1 MKKYLDKLKRKVRF
15 NKNLFVFL
23 FVLVMTG
30 LFAGALFSVIL
41 SDSDKKM
48 VSDYLNNFLLNL
60 SSGKINFNVSFFNT
74 LVFTLGFALI
84 IWIFGISIIGVL
96 LVLPFLFFKSF
107 ILGFSVG
114 SILINFKI
122 KGVILSLIYIVPHH
136 AINILVYIL
145 ISAYSIM
152 ISYRMVTCMFKKK
165 SFDFKLF
172 MSKYSF
178 ILIFSLIILFITS
191 LYESFILPY
200 VLKFIFNL
208 IK

>member
-23 FVLVMTG
+23 FVLVITG
-30 LFAGALFSVIL
+30 LFAGALFSLIL

-48 VSDYLNNFLLNL
+48 VSDYLNDFLLNL
-60 SSGKINFNVSFFNT
+60 SSDKINFNISFFNT

-114 SILINFKI
+114 SIFINFKV

-136 AINILVYIL
+136 AINLLVYIL

-152 ISYRMVTCMFKKK
+152 ISYRMITCMFKKK

-178 ILIFSLIILFITS
+178 ILIFSLIVLFITS

-200 VLKFIFNL
+200 VLKFVFNL

>member
-60 SSGKINFNVSFFNT
+60 SSGKINFNISFFNT

-114 SILINFKI
+114 SILVNFKI

-145 ISAYSIM
+145 ICAYSIM

>member
-74 LVFTLGFALI
+74 LIFTLGFALI

-200 VLKFIFNL
+200 VLKFVFNL

>member
-1 MKKYLDKLKRKVRF
+1 MKKYLDKLKKKLYF

-23 FVLVMTG
+23 FVLVMAG

-41 SDSDKKM
+41 SDSDKKL
-48 VSDYLNNFLLNL
+48 VSDYLNDFFISLSNNKMNLN
-60 SSGKINFNVSFFNT
+60 ISFFNT
-74 LVFTLGFALI
+74 IVFTLGFALL
-84 IWIFGISIIGVL
+84 IWIFGLSIIGVL
-96 LVLPFLFFKSF
+96 LVLPFLFLKSF

-114 SILINFKI
+114 SIFLNFKF
-122 KGVILSLIYIVPHH
+122 KGIIISLFYIVPHH
-136 AINILVYIL
+136 VVNLLIYIL

-152 ISYRMVTCMFKKK
+152 ISYRMITCMRKRK

-178 ILIFSLIILFITS
+178 ILIFSLIILSVTS

-200 VLKFIFNL
+200 VLNFVYNFI
-208 IK
+208 K

>member
-136 AINILVYIL
+136 AINLLVYIL

-200 VLKFIFNL
+200 VLKFVFNL

>member
-60 SSGKINFNVSFFNT
+60 SSDKINFNVSFFNT
-74 LVFTLGFALI
+74 LIFTLGFALL
-84 IWIFGISIIGVL
+84 IWVFGISIIGVL

-145 ISAYSIM
+145 ICAYSIM

-178 ILIFSLIILFITS
+178 ILFFSLIILFITS

-200 VLKFIFNL
+200 VLKFVFNL

>member
-23 FVLVMTG
+23 FVLVIVG
-30 LFAGALFSVIL
+30 LFAGALFSLIL

-48 VSDYLNNFLLNL
+48 VSDYLNDFLLNL
-60 SSGKINFNVSFFNT
+60 SNDKIDFNVSFFNT
-74 LVFTLGFALI
+74 LIFTLGFALL
-84 IWIFGISIIGVL
+84 IWVFGISIIGVL
-96 LVLPFLFFKSF
+96 LVLPFLFLKSF
-107 ILGFSVG
+107 ILGFSIG
-114 SILINFKI
+114 SIFINFKV

-136 AINILVYIL
+136 AINILIYIL

-152 ISYRMVTCMFKKK
+152 ISYRMINCMFKKK

-178 ILIFSLIILFITS
+178 ILIFSLTILFITS

-200 VLKFIFNL
+200 VLKFVFNL
-208 IK
+208 LK

>member
-1 MKKYLDKLKRKVRF
+1 MKKYLGKLKKKLYF

-23 FVLVMTG
+23 FVLVMVG

-60 SSGKINFNVSFFNT
+60 SSDKINFNISFFNT
-74 LVFTLGFALI
+74 LIFTLGFALL
-84 IWIFGISIIGVL
+84 IWVFGISIIGVL

-114 SILINFKI
+114 SILLNFKI
-122 KGVILSLIYIVPHH
+122 KGIILSLIYIVPHH
-136 AINILVYIL
+136 VINLLIYIL
-145 ISAYSIM
+145 ICAYSIM
-152 ISYRMVTCMFKKK
+152 ISYRMVTCMCKKK
-165 SFDFKLF
+165 NFDFKLF

-178 ILIFSLIILFITS
+178 ILFFSLIILFITS

-200 VLKFIFNL
+200 VLKFVFKL

>member
-60 SSGKINFNVSFFNT
+60 SSDKINFNVSFFNT
-74 LVFTLGFALI
+74 LIFTLGFALI

-200 VLKFIFNL
+200 VLKFVFNL

>member
-23 FVLVMTG
+23 FVLVLTG
-30 LFAGALFSVIL
+30 LFAGSLFSVIL
-41 SDSDKKM
+41 SDTDKKM
-48 VSDYLNNFLLNL
+48 VADYLNNFLLNI
-60 SSGKINFNVSFFNT
+60 SSDKINLNISFFNT
-74 LVFTLGFALI
+74 LIFTIGFALL
-84 IWIFGISIIGVL
+84 IWIFGISTIGVL
-96 LVLPFLFFKSF
+96 LVLPFLFLKSF

-136 AINILVYIL
+136 VINLLIYIL

-152 ISYRMVTCMFKKK
+152 ISYRMITCMFKKK

-200 VLKFIFNL
+200 VLKFVFNL

>member
-23 FVLVMTG
+23 FVLVITG
-30 LFAGALFSVIL
+30 LFAGALFSLIL

-48 VSDYLNNFLLNL
+48 VSDYLNDFLLNL
-60 SSGKINFNVSFFNT
+60 SSDKINFNISFFNT

-122 KGVILSLIYIVPHH
+122 KGIILSLIYIVPHH
-136 AINILVYIL
+136 AINILIYIL

-152 ISYRMVTCMFKKK
+152 ISYRMVNCMFKKK

-200 VLKFIFNL
+200 VLKFVFNL
-208 IK
+208 LK

>member
-60 SSGKINFNVSFFNT
+60 SSDKINFNISFFNT

-136 AINILVYIL
+136 AINLLVYIL

-165 SFDFKLF
+165 NFDFKLF

-178 ILIFSLIILFITS
+178 ILIFSMIILFINS

-200 VLKFIFNL
+200 VLKFVFNL

>member
-60 SSGKINFNVSFFNT
+60 SSDKINFNISFFNT

-136 AINILVYIL
+136 AINLLVYIL

-178 ILIFSLIILFITS
+178 ILIFSMIILFITS

-200 VLKFIFNL
+200 VLKFVFNL

>member
-48 VSDYLNNFLLNL
+48 VSDYLNNFLLYL
-60 SSGKINFNVSFFNT
+60 SSDKINFNISFFNT

-200 VLKFIFNL
+200 VLKFVFNL

>member
-23 FVLVMTG
+23 FVLVIVG
-30 LFAGALFSVIL
+30 LFAGALFSLIL

-48 VSDYLNNFLLNL
+48 VSDYLNDFLLNL
-60 SSGKINFNVSFFNT
+60 SNDKIDFNVSFFNT
-74 LVFTLGFALI
+74 LIFTLGFALL
-84 IWIFGISIIGVL
+84 IWVFGISIIGVL
-96 LVLPFLFFKSF
+96 LVLPFLFLKSF
-107 ILGFSVG
+107 ILGFSIG
-114 SILINFKI
+114 SIFINFKV

-136 AINILVYIL
+136 AINILIYIL

-152 ISYRMVTCMFKKK
+152 ISYRMITCMFKKK
-165 SFDFKLF
+165 SFDFRLF

-208 IK
+208 LK

>member
-48 VSDYLNNFLLNL
+48 VSDYLNNFLVNL
-60 SSGKINFNVSFFNT
+60 SSGKINFNISFFNT

-114 SILINFKI
+114 SILVNFKI

-145 ISAYSIM
+145 ICAYSIM

>member
-1 MKKYLDKLKRKVRF
+1 MKKYLDKLKRKVHF

-60 SSGKINFNVSFFNT
+60 SSDKINFNISFFNT
-74 LVFTLGFALI
+74 LIFTLGFALL

-122 KGVILSLIYIVPHH
+122 KGIILSLIYIVPHH

-152 ISYRMVTCMFKKK
+152 ISYRMLTCMFKKK

-200 VLKFIFNL
+200 VLKFVFNL

>member
-1 MKKYLDKLKRKVRF
+1 MKKYLDKLKKKLYF

-23 FVLVMTG
+23 FVLVMVG

-60 SSGKINFNVSFFNT
+60 SSDKINFNISFFNT
-74 LVFTLGFALI
+74 LIFTLGFALL

-96 LVLPFLFFKSF
+96 LVLPFLFLKSF

-114 SILINFKI
+114 SILLNFKI
-122 KGVILSLIYIVPHH
+122 KGIILSLIYIVPHH
-136 AINILVYIL
+136 VINLLIYIL
-145 ISAYSIM
+145 ICAYSIM
-152 ISYRMVTCMFKKK
+152 ISYRMVTCMRKRK

-178 ILIFSLIILFITS
+178 ILIFSFIILFITS
-191 LYESFILPY
+191 LYESFILPC

>member
-1 MKKYLDKLKRKVRF
+1 MKKYLDKLKKKLYF

-23 FVLVMTG
+23 FVLVMVG

-60 SSGKINFNVSFFNT
+60 SSDKINFNISFFNT
-74 LVFTLGFALI
+74 LIFTLGFALL
-84 IWIFGISIIGVL
+84 IWVFGLSIVGVL
-96 LVLPFLFFKSF
+96 FVLPFLFFFFF

-114 SILINFKI
+114 SILLNFKF
-122 KGVILSLIYIVPHH
+122 KGVVLSLLYVIPHHVINLLIYI
-136 AINILVYIL
+136 L
-145 ISAYSIM
+145 ICAYSIM
-152 ISYRMVTCMFKKK
+152 ISYRMVTCMCKKK
-165 SFDFKLF
+165 NFDFKLF

-178 ILIFSLIILFITS
+178 ILIFSLVILFITS

-200 VLKFIFNL
+200 VLKFVFNI

>member
-1 MKKYLDKLKRKVRF
+1 MKKYLDKLKRRVRF

-23 FVLVMTG
+23 FVLVITG
-30 LFAGALFSVIL
+30 LFAGALFSLIL

-60 SSGKINFNVSFFNT
+60 SSDKINLNVSFFNT
-74 LVFTLGFALI
+74 LVFTLGFALL

-96 LVLPFLFFKSF
+96 FVLPFLFLKSF

-114 SILINFKI
+114 SIFINFKI

-136 AINILVYIL
+136 AINILIYIL

-152 ISYRMVTCMFKKK
+152 ISYRMINCMFKKK

-178 ILIFSLIILFITS
+178 ILIFSLTILFITS

-200 VLKFIFNL
+200 VLKFVFNL
-208 IK
+208 LK

>member
-23 FVLVMTG
+23 FVLVTTG

-60 SSGKINFNVSFFNT
+60 SSDKINFNVSFFNT
-74 LVFTLGFALI
+74 LIFTLGFALI

-200 VLKFIFNL
+200 VLKFVFNL

>member
-1 MKKYLDKLKRKVRF
+1 MKKYLDKLKRKVHF

-60 SSGKINFNVSFFNT
+60 SSDKINFNISFFNT
-74 LVFTLGFALI
+74 LIFTLGFALL
-84 IWIFGISIIGVL
+84 IWVFGLSIVGVL
-96 LVLPFLFFKSF
+96 FVLPFLFFKSF

-114 SILINFKI
+114 SILLNFKF
-122 KGVILSLIYIVPHH
+122 KGVVLSLLYVIPHHVINLLIYI
-136 AINILVYIL
+136 L
-145 ISAYSIM
+145 ICAYSIM
-152 ISYRMVTCMFKKK
+152 ISYRMVTCMCKKK
-165 SFDFKLF
+165 NFDFKLF

-178 ILIFSLIILFITS
+178 ILIFSLVILFITS

-200 VLKFIFNL
+200 VLKFVFKL